1 MTRQTLYL
9 LVGAVI
15 VAAGLYLV
23 LGRPLLA
30 EQPYAD
36 REAEIASRNPAA
48 LTPPEMLARLQMA
61 ARQDPDAPEPHH
73 FIGVIMR
80 AEGRTDDAIRAFQS
94 ALRRDDSHVPSLVA
108 LADQIMLRDG
118 GVVTPASARLYDRAW
133 RLDPRETRAGLLSA
147 LPAYAAGDVEAAEA
161 HWAEIRKGMEPGD
174 PLLGMLE
181 AFKTQIDEA
190 NAEAGN

>member
-1 MTRQTLYL
+1 MTRQTLIML
-9 LVGAVI
+9 IGGV
-15 VAAGLYLV
+15 VAAGGLYLL
-23 LGRPLLA
+23 LGKPLLA

-36 REAEIASRNPAA
+36 REAEIAGRNPAS

-61 ARQDPDAPEPHH
+61 ARQEPDAPEPHH

-80 AEGRTDDAIRAFQS
+80 AEQRTDDAIRAFQS
-94 ALRRDDSHVPSLVA
+94 ALRRDDSYVPSLVA

-133 RLDPRETRAGLLSA
+133 RLDPSQKRAGLLSA

-161 HWAEIRKGMEPGD
+161 HWAKIREGMEPGD

-181 AFKTQIDEA
+181 VFKSQIDEQNAAAA
-190 NAEAGN
+190 N